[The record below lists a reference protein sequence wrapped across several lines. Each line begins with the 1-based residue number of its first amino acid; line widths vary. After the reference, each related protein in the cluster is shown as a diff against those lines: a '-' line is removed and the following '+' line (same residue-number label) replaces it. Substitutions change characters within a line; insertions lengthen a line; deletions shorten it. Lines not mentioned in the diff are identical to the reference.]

1 MTKKKKKIVVLA
13 IVAVIVVMVA
23 AGATI
28 AYFTDTKT
36 ATNTFTMGNVH
47 ITLDETDIDNPTGDR
62 VENNDYDVYPGEVV
76 TKDPIV
82 HNTGDSDAYIR
93 AKVTVYD
100 WVNELAKYFPD
111 NQLPLDETFLL
122 IADQLGEGWSII
134 DAEEVTELGGGVNVV
149 FTLEYSDILTA
160 GSDTTAMFNTI
171 TIPDKITNEDA
182 FGDIV
187 VKAEAIQTDGFDSW
201 ADAFAA
207 YDAA

>member
-93 AKVTVYD
+93 AKITVYD

-111 NQLPLDETFLL
+111 SRLPLDETFLL

-149 FTLEYSDILTA
+149 FTLEYSGILAA

-171 TIPDKITNEDA
+171 TIPDTITNEDA

-201 ADAFAA
+201 TDAFAA